1 MSDLAELVESL
12 KRAVAV
18 PGTFFDVFPSTTDDD
33 LTATL
38 ADAFAEAQL
47 DGFLSTVELDLGTNI
62 TTPDLELSHQAL
74 VVIYAGYRILVNE
87 VRNRKNRTNY
97 VAGPVQAE
105 EEQTASMLNE
115 VLRQLGERK
124 KDLVA
129 RAERGEL
136 YSGGAFVLDLAYVK
150 ATADYAWHSGLS
162 LHEYEGL
169 V

>member
-1 MSDLAELVESL
+1 MSNLADLVDSL

-33 LTATL
+33 LAFTL
-38 ADAFAEAQL
+38 ADAFSEAQL
-47 DGFLSTVELDLGTNI
+47 DGFLSTVSLDL
-62 TTPDLELSHQAL
+62 TTLETDAALALAQQAL
-74 VVIYAGYRILVNE
+74 VVIYGGYRILVSE
-87 VRNRKNRTNY
+87 IRNRKNRTNY

-124 KDLVA
+124 RELIA

-136 YSGGAFVLDLAYVK
+136 YDGGAYVLDLAYVK
-150 ATADYAWHSGLS
+150 ATSDYGWHSGLT
-162 LHEYEGL
+162 LHEYDGL